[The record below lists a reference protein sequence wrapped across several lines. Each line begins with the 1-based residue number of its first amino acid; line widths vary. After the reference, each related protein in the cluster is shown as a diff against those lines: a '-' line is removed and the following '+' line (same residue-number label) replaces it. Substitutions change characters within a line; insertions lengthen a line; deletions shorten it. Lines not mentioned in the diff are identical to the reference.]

1 MSDKDSVIIEF
12 IETMN
17 NLNLAY
23 KQFIATNTIDKD
35 LLENARERIQVISIA
50 TEARSSV
57 NSTSINL
64 VRRGK
69 ICVNS

>member
-12 IETMN
+12 KDVMN
-17 NLNLAY
+17 NLSKAY

-57 NSTSINL
+57 NSMSINL

>member
-57 NSTSINL
+57 NSMSINL